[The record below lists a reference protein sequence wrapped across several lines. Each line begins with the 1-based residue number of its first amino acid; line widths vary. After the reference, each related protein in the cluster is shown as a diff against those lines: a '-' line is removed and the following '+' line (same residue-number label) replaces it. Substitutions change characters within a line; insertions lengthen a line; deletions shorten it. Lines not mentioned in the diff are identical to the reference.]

1 MISLKHNFLFQS
13 LELLSKGANYFQT
26 INHKKMFFLFI
37 VHFVGN
43 TRRTKMHC
51 WEWLLNIY
59 KKIVGKIIRH
69 KKGKGIKIRPKR
81 EFMQP
86 FAPSV
91 P

>member
-1 MISLKHNFLFQS
+1 
-13 LELLSKGANYFQT
+13 
-26 INHKKMFFLFI
+26 MFFLFI

-43 TRRTKMHC
+43 TARTKMHC
-51 WEWLLNIY
+51 WDGWLLNIY
-59 KKIVGKIIRH
+59 KKSLEKLLVINVRTTQ
-69 KKGKGIKIRPKR
+69 GKGIKIRPKR